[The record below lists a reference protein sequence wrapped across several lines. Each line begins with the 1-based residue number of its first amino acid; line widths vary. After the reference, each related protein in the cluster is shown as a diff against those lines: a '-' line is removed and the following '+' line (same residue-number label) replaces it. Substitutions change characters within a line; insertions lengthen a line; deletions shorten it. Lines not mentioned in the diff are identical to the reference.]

1 MKNYDFLTQV
11 LLFLA
16 SIGSISYSV
25 FSESDVEKIK
35 RGALIA
41 KFLGGTIVA
50 FFVMPAIQ
58 EYFELS
64 LKVTLLLTV
73 IIAYG
78 YEALLKASVSKITKI
93 IENGKDDANL

>member
-1 MKNYDFLTQV
+1 MKNYDFFTQV

-50 FFVMPAIQ
+50 FFVMPAVQ

-73 IIAYG
+73 IVAYG